1 MDILYLDINDDE
13 ISLLLSSTLTIIK
26 KEIYSFDRWQIYNL
40 NILNIAYLANI
51 INNFCNL
58 SNFKKP
64 HLIITIHSKNL
75 YEFFDN
81 NNEYD
86 FDDKQFFCIDYKITN
101 ELFTNKTYHALI
113 NNSVIFQYA
122 ALAAILNLTITII
135 TTKYILCHLT
145 GNKTVKDIDLIKTF
159 YRMINNEKN
168 KFI

>member
-1 MDILYLDINDDE
+1 MDILYIDINDDE
-13 ISLLLSSTLTIIK
+13 ISLLFSSALDIIK
-26 KEIYSFDRWQIYNL
+26 KEIYNIDRGQIYNL

-58 SNFKKP
+58 NNFKKP
-64 HLIITIHSKNL
+64 YLIITINSKNL
-75 YEFFDN
+75 HEFFN

-86 FDDKQFFCIDYKITN
+86 FDDKKFFCIDYKITS
-101 ELFTNKTYHALI
+101 ELSTNKTYHALI
-113 NNSVIFQYA
+113 SNSIIFQYA

-145 GNKTVKDIDLIKTF
+145 GNKKVKDIDLIKTF